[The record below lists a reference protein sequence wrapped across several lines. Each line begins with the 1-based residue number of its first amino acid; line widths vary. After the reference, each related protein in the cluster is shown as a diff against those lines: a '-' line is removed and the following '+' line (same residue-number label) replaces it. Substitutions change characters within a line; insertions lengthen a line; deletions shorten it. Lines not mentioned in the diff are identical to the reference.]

1 MPVAVQSKVINMLSF
16 TIYILP
22 GNGAVIT
29 GYTAYAKEMYN
40 DIVSVKKY
48 VCYIPSTVSCACAM
62 AGMFVGLFAIQM

>member
-16 TIYILP
+16 TTYTLP
-22 GNGAVIT
+22 GIGAVIT
-29 GYTAYAKEMYN
+29 GYTVYAKELYH

-48 VCYIPSTVSCACAM
+48 LCDIPSTVSCACAM